1 MAEDTIPRTKRD
13 GTLTISDNA
22 AAHSLII
29 AIEAGDL
36 SVTINGETIT
46 NVLDRGKFP
55 AGAPYL
61 RYADDQPITFSFTA
75 VLRELSDAA
84 EATLSQF
91 LTMGGF
97 VGSTWVTT
105 MGATGEVDVFTFVWA
120 VEGTDHGSADH
131 TFTLP
136 YSRFTGSISEGDPN
150 IISISGTSYS
160 NRPTSIS

>member
-22 AAHSLII
+22 AANSLVISI
-29 AIEAGDL
+29 QPGDL

-46 NVLDRGKFP
+46 NVLDRG
-55 AGAPYL
+55 AMGAPPYL
-61 RYADDQPITFSFTA
+61 RYADDQPMTFSFSA

-91 LTMGGF
+91 LHMGGF
-97 VGSTWVTT
+97 VGSDWVTT
-105 MGATGEVDVFTFVWA
+105 MGATGEVDVFTLVWA

-136 YSRFTGSISEGDPN
+136 YCRFTGSISEGDPSS
-150 IISISGTSYS
+150 ISISGTSYS